1 MRMIIIV
8 ANATVIIAGRLIALS
23 STCRAIIV
31 MATDVDNPK
40 IPAIEGSVLNS
51 KTVFIGC
58 CFYNFSVKLM
68 LK

>member
-1 MRMIIIV
+1 MIIIV

-40 IPAIEGSVLNS
+40 IPAIKGSVLNS
-51 KTVFIGC
+51 KTVSSAAAFII
-58 CFYNFSVKLM
+58 FLLS
-68 LK
+68 